1 MSNLFVTAIAI
12 QSNKRADRLEKV
24 SASIKPVTSA
34 IAVPSGFDNA
44 TGLFTASTVDGG
56 EIQYKE
62 GNATAQP
69 NQISVTFA
77 SGSLV
82 GFGDWL

>member
-1 MSNLFVTAIAI
+1 MSNFFATAIAVQSDKRSQRILTLRANI
-12 QSNKRADRLEKV
+12 Q
-24 SASIKPVTSA
+24 PTTSA
-34 IAVPSGFDNA
+34 VAVPSGYDPES
-44 TGLFTASTVDGG
+44 GLFKATTVDGG

-77 SGSLV
+77 SGTLV
-82 GFGDWL
+82 GFGDWK

>member
-1 MSNLFVTAIAI
+1 MSNLFISAIAI
-12 QSNKRADRLEKV
+12 QSNKRTERLQKV
-24 SASIKPVTSA
+24 SASIKPVANT
-34 IAVPSGFDNA
+34 IATPSGYDAN
-44 TGLFTASTVDGG
+44 TGLFTATTVDGG

>member
-1 MSNLFVTAIAI
+1 MSNFFATAIAS
-12 QSNKRADRLEKV
+12 QSNKRYQRISTLSTCV
-24 SASIKPVTSA
+24 QPTTSA
-34 IAVPSGFDNA
+34 VAVPSGYDVS
-44 TGLFTASTVDGG
+44 TGLFKATTVDGG